1 MPDSVYLKVSSAFLI
16 GGEIAR
22 KGEIVEVSNNEAKDL
37 LSRGKA
43 TLATSKD
50 APEKVPAEIIVADEV
65 IVTDEDPSLS
75 TESIGIVE
83 PAKTKRKK

>member
-50 APEKVPAEIIVADEV
+50 APEKVPAEIIIADEV
-65 IVTDEDPSLS
+65 IDPLLS
-75 TESIGIVE
+75 TESIGVVE